1 MNSNEEKRNILKK
14 IKDIDIKIDNEK
26 TNIKQNSYII
36 DELNK
41 INDSYNRCLDILSQS
56 ATGKM
61 INQKYNDLYSEN
73 RINHI
78 EKINNLEQQL
88 SQSKKNIDS
97 YIEEK
102 DILKENYKE
111 DKDNN

>member
-56 ATGKM
+56 ATGKT

-88 SQSKKNIDS
+88 YQSKKNIDS